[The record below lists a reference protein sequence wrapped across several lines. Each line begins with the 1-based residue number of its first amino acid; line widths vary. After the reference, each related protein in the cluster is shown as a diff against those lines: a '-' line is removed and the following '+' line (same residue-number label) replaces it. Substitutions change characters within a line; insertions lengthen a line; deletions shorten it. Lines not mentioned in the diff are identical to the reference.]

1 MTGPILKNINP
12 KWQIMRSIVRWP
24 MPKTRKL
31 GLINLLISLSRIFCD
46 AMANKLNLV
55 RGLFVFSCIF
65 IDLLIKKTNK

>member
-1 MTGPILKNINP
+1 MTGPILKNINS
-12 KWQIMRSIVRWP
+12 KWEIMRSIVRWP

-55 RGLFVFSCIF
+55 R
-65 IDLLIKKTNK
+65 D